1 VKTTIDIPE
10 EVLEDAMKFTHASTK
25 RDAVVTALTDY
36 NRRQR
41 MAALTK
47 HLGTCS
53 EFITAD
59 ELKTMRESN

>member
-1 VKTTIDIPE
+1 MKTTIDIPD
-10 EVLEDAMKFTHASTK
+10 EVLRDAVKFTRAATK

-47 HLGTCS
+47 HLGTCGDL
-53 EFITAD
+53 ITPT
-59 ELKTMRESN
+59 ELKAQRESH

>member
-1 VKTTIDIPE
+1 MKTTIDIPDK
-10 EVLEDAMKFTHASTK
+10 LLKDAIKFTHASTK
-25 RDAVVTALTDY
+25 RDAVVTALEDY

-41 MAALTK
+41 MALLIK

-53 EFITAD
+53 ELITAD